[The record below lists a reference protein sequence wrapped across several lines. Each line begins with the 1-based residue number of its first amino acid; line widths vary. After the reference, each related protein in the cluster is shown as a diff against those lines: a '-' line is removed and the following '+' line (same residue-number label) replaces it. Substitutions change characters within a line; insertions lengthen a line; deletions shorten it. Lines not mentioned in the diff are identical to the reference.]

1 MEQSA
6 GAESHFLTPTTV
18 DVGMVNGISE
28 AYGNAGLILR
38 VTPPSPEEIAALPE
52 GSVLIGLL
60 KPFEDKARLAAL
72 NARKITAFSL
82 ELLPRISRA
91 QSMDALSSQ
100 ASCAGY
106 QCGLIA
112 AARCTKFFPMLT
124 TAAGTI
130 RPARVLVIGAG
141 VAGLQAIATC
151 KRLGAMVEAYDVR
164 SAAREQIESLG
175 AKFVDTGVSA
185 DGAGGYAR
193 DLTAEEKAQQTE
205 KLAKA
210 VAMSDVVITTAAIPG
225 KKAPIIITTDMIS
238 RMKYGAIIVDMAA
251 ESGGNCALTQPG
263 EHVIANDV
271 NIHGPL
277 NLPSRM
283 PTHASELYAKNI
295 YNFISPWIK
304 DGELVFDWSD
314 EVVAGTLL
322 CKDGAT
328 VHGKIKQILEKPD
341 GRPARALYLHARRL
355 HRLRD
360 HRQGAGHPAH
370 AADVRF
376 QLHPRRRVVGAMIML
391 GSADTPLQQAIG
403 FFAVA
408 LGAAN
413 AAGGYVVTE
422 RMLAMFKKKDGC
434 VMTLPLYV
442 QGAWFPAPCSSS
454 RPERHEFAGQCAQGH
469 RLGRLR
475 HADRHCRHF
484 PRPRPEE
491 HRADGTGAGHR
502 GGGCLDFRQEGQD
515 DRHAA
520 DGRHL
525 QRHGRRCGGGDC
537 RHRVRQGAT
546 HSTGSRR
553 WACSAR

>member
-1 MEQSA
+1 MSITIGVARERLPGEHRAALVPETSKKFQA
-6 GAESHFLTPTTV
+6 LGAKIVLENDVALDSHFMDAGFEGAAFAPSLP
-18 DVGMVNGISE
+18 G
-28 AYGNAGLILR
+28 AYASACLILR
-38 VTPPSPEEIAALPE
+38 VTPPSPEEIAAMAE
-52 GSVLIGLL
+52 GTVLIGLL

-100 ASCAGY
+100 GACSGY

-164 SAAREQIESLG
+164 AAAREQIESLG

-193 DLTAEEKAQQTE
+193 ELTAEEKAAQAE

-210 VAMSDVVITTAAIPG
+210 VAMADVVITTAAIPG
-225 KKAPIIITTDMIS
+225 RRAPVIVTKDMVA

-251 ESGGNCALTQPG
+251 ESGGNCELTQPG

-283 PTHASELYAKNI
+283 PTHASELYAKNL
-295 YNFISPWIK
+295 YNFLSPWIK
-304 DGELVFDWSD
+304 DGELVIDWED

-328 VHGKIKQILEKPD
+328 VNPKIRE
-341 GRPARALYLHARRL
+341 
-355 HRLRD
+355 
-360 HRQGAGHPAH
+360 
-370 AADVRF
+370 
-376 QLHPRRRVVGAMIML
+376 IM
-391 GSADTPLQQAIG
+391 GEA
-403 FFAVA
+403 
-408 LGAAN
+408 
-413 AAGGYVVTE
+413 
-422 RMLAMFKKKDGC
+422 
-434 VMTLPLYV
+434 
-442 QGAWFPAPCSSS
+442 
-454 RPERHEFAGQCAQGH
+454 
-469 RLGRLR
+469 
-475 HADRHCRHF
+475 
-484 PRPRPEE
+484 
-491 HRADGTGAGHR
+491 
-502 GGGCLDFRQEGQD
+502 
-515 DRHAA
+515 
-520 DGRHL
+520 
-525 QRHGRRCGGGDC
+525 
-537 RHRVRQGAT
+537 
-546 HSTGSRR
+546 
-553 WACSAR
+553 

>member
-1 MEQSA
+1 MQLCIAVVRERAPGESRTALVPETAKKFAALGARLRMEQSA
-6 GAESHFLTPTTV
+6 AIESHFLDQDFP
-18 DVGMVNGISE
+18 DVTMVTGITE
-28 AYGNAGLILR
+28 GYTNAGLIMR
-38 VTPPSPEEIAALPE
+38 VAPPSPEEIAAMPE

-193 DLTAEEKAQQTE
+193 ELTAEEKAAQAE

-210 VAMSDVVITTAAIPG
+210 VAQADVVITTAAVPG
-225 KKAPIIITTDMIS
+225 KKAPVIVTVDMIK

-304 DGELVFDWSD
+304 DGELVFDWND
-314 EVVAGTLL
+314 EIVAGTLL
-322 CKDGAT
+322 CKDGVT
-328 VHGKIKQILEKPD
+328 V
-341 GRPARALYLHARRL
+341 
-355 HRLRD
+355 
-360 HRQGAGHPAH
+360 
-370 AADVRF
+370 
-376 QLHPRRRVVGAMIML
+376 
-391 GSADTPLQQAIG
+391 
-403 FFAVA
+403 
-408 LGAAN
+408 N
-413 AAGGYVVTE
+413 AA
-422 RMLAMFKKKDGC
+422 
-434 VMTLPLYV
+434 
-442 QGAWFPAPCSSS
+442 
-454 RPERHEFAGQCAQGH
+454 
-469 RLGRLR
+469 
-475 HADRHCRHF
+475 
-484 PRPRPEE
+484 
-491 HRADGTGAGHR
+491 
-502 GGGCLDFRQEGQD
+502 
-515 DRHAA
+515 
-520 DGRHL
+520 
-525 QRHGRRCGGGDC
+525 
-537 RHRVRQGAT
+537 VRQIMGDA
-546 HSTGSRR
+546 
-553 WACSAR
+553 

>member
-1 MEQSA
+1 MPLSIAVARERTTGESRVALVPETAKKFTALGARLRMEQSA
-6 GAESHFLTPTTV
+6 GTESHFLDSDYAEV
-18 DVGMVNGISE
+18 NMVGGIAE
-28 AYGNAGLILR
+28 AYGGAQLILR
-38 VTPPSPEEIAALPE
+38 VTPPNAEEIAALPE

-60 KPFEDKARLAAL
+60 KPFDDKARLAAL
-72 NARKITAFSL
+72 NARKITAFAL

-151 KRLGAMVEAYDVR
+151 KRLGAMVDAYDVR
-164 SAAREQIESLG
+164 AAAREQIESLG

-185 DGAGGYAR
+185 DGSGGYAR

-210 VAMSDVVITTAAIPG
+210 IALSDVVITTAAIPG
-225 KKAPIIITTDMIS
+225 KKAPIIITTDMIA

-283 PTHASELYAKNI
+283 PTHASELYAKNL

-304 DGELVFDWSD
+304 DGELNFDWSD
-314 EVVAGTLL
+314 DVVAGTLL
-322 CKDGAT
+322 CKDGIT
-328 VHGKIKQILEKPD
+328 VHSVVKQ
-341 GRPARALYLHARRL
+341 
-355 HRLRD
+355 
-360 HRQGAGHPAH
+360 
-370 AADVRF
+370 
-376 QLHPRRRVVGAMIML
+376 
-391 GSADTPLQQAIG
+391 
-403 FFAVA
+403 
-408 LGAAN
+408 
-413 AAGGYVVTE
+413 
-422 RMLAMFKKKDGC
+422 
-434 VMTLPLYV
+434 VM
-442 QGAWFPAPCSSS
+442 
-454 RPERHEFAGQCAQGH
+454 
-469 RLGRLR
+469 
-475 HADRHCRHF
+475 
-484 PRPRPEE
+484 
-491 HRADGTGAGHR
+491 
-502 GGGCLDFRQEGQD
+502 
-515 DRHAA
+515 
-520 DGRHL
+520 
-525 QRHGRRCGGGDC
+525 GD
-537 RHRVRQGAT
+537 A
-546 HSTGSRR
+546 
-553 WACSAR
+553 

>member
-1 MEQSA
+1 MPLTIAVTRERTPGESRVAPVPETAKKFIALGAQLRMEQSA
-6 GAESHFLTPTTV
+6 GVDSHMLDSDYAEVS
-18 DVGMVNGISE
+18 MVNGISE
-28 AYGNAGLILR
+28 AYAPADLILR
-38 VTPPSPEEIAALPE
+38 VTPPSAEEIAALPE

-72 NARKITAFSL
+72 NARKITAFAL

-100 ASCAGY
+100 GSCAGY

-185 DGAGGYAR
+185 DGVGGYAR
-193 DLTAEEKAQQTE
+193 DLTTEEKAQQTE

-210 VAMSDVVITTAAIPG
+210 VALSDVVITTAAIPG
-225 KKAPIIITTDMIS
+225 KKAPIIITVDMIK

-283 PTHASELYAKNI
+283 PTHASELYAKNL

-304 DGELVFDWSD
+304 DGELVIDWTD
-314 EVVAGTLL
+314 DVVAGTLL
-322 CKDGAT
+322 CKDGVT
-328 VHGKIKQILEKPD
+328 VHPVVKQ
-341 GRPARALYLHARRL
+341 
-355 HRLRD
+355 
-360 HRQGAGHPAH
+360 
-370 AADVRF
+370 V
-376 QLHPRRRVVGAMIML
+376 L
-391 GSADTPLQQAIG
+391 GEA
-403 FFAVA
+403 
-408 LGAAN
+408 
-413 AAGGYVVTE
+413 
-422 RMLAMFKKKDGC
+422 
-434 VMTLPLYV
+434 
-442 QGAWFPAPCSSS
+442 
-454 RPERHEFAGQCAQGH
+454 
-469 RLGRLR
+469 
-475 HADRHCRHF
+475 
-484 PRPRPEE
+484 
-491 HRADGTGAGHR
+491 
-502 GGGCLDFRQEGQD
+502 
-515 DRHAA
+515 
-520 DGRHL
+520 
-525 QRHGRRCGGGDC
+525 
-537 RHRVRQGAT
+537 
-546 HSTGSRR
+546 
-553 WACSAR
+553 